1 MLSAANGE
9 QTDSKLEETLAKQ
22 KPPIDSSDDGKKI
35 PSEGEDSVAGEDS
48 IADSMEGD
56 DSIAQVDVVDG
67 ADRDS
72 DGCDGAILVEEDVDD
87 EDDEDASLDTTF
99 YATAD
104 DHKTTDNKG
113 INLTNERV
121 IFNEFCVK
129 KVLWALIQARS
140 RTFSIASSRIWS

>member
-22 KPPIDSSDDGKKI
+22 KPPIDASDDGEKI
-35 PSEGEDSVAGEDS
+35 PSEGEDSV
-48 IADSMEGD
+48 ADSMEGD

-72 DGCDGAILVEEDVDD
+72 DGCDGAILVEDDVDD

-121 IFNEFCVK
+121 IFNDFCVK

-140 RTFSIASSRIWS
+140 RTFSLASSRIWS